1 MRLEMEDK
9 IPIENIYYMLCYSW
23 GYLKEKDIVN
33 VNSISKKDLPNLF
46 ADILSNT
53 LEKLIK
59 MGFDREYI
67 SEKDEIATIRGK
79 IDFQESIKKFSLN
92 NAKAICE
99 YDNLSYNILQNQ
111 IIKTTIYSLIRS
123 KLIEKEIEEKLVKV
137 YRHFNE
143 IDSINLNSLIFD
155 KVRIHRNNSFYG
167 FIINICEL
175 IYQNV
180 IIDETEGKRKFKDF
194 YRDEKVMARV
204 FENFVR
210 NFYRKEQNQYKV
222 KSEIINWKIK
232 VLEGLEENL
241 PNMKTDITLESE
253 TSKTIIDTKYY
264 KKAFSNFYDSQTFHS
279 YNMYQINSYLNQT
292 ENQNSKKL
300 TGILI
305 YPQVTSKIDFV
316 GELDNYEIRIKT
328 VNLNENWE
336 NIHKRLLEIII

>member
-1 MRLEMEDK
+1 MEDK

-23 GYLKEKDIVN
+23 GYLKEKEIVN

-99 YDNLSYNILQNQ
+99 YDSLSHNILQNQ
-111 IIKTTIYSLIRS
+111 IIKTTIYSLICS
-123 KLIEKEIEEKLVKV
+123 KLIEKEIEEKLIKV

-143 IDSINLNSLIFD
+143 IDSIDLNSLIFER
-155 KVRIHRNNSFYG
+155 VRIHRNNSFYG
-167 FIINICEL
+167 FVINICEL

-180 IIDETEGKRKFKDF
+180 IIDETDGKKKFKDF
-194 YRDEKVMARV
+194 YRDEKVMAMV

-210 NFYRKEQNQYKV
+210 NFYKKEQNQYKV
-222 KSEIINWKIK
+222 RREDINWNIEIT
-232 VLEGLEENL
+232 EGSKEYL
-241 PNMKTDITLESE
+241 PKMQTDITLENE
-253 TSKTIIDTKYY
+253 TAKIIIDTKYY
-264 KKAFSNFYDSQTFHS
+264 KEALAKNFDTYKFKTQ
-279 YNMYQINSYLNQT
+279 NMYQLYSYLSNV
-292 ENQNSKKL
+292 ENKKEKKL
-300 TGILI
+300 TGMLI
-305 YPQVTSKIDFV
+305 YPQVNTNIDFS
-316 GELDNYEIRIKT
+316 GKQGNYEWRIKT